1 MSLLLKSVR
10 FFLSVFILNETK
22 MSVFNNRRD
31 NMRKRHIINRLDP
44 LTAKKRRTRD
54 VNIRRKRR
62 EKETIDNH
70 SETRCE
76 NAICCQ
82 AAWQGQATLAS
93 RAGIAE
99 APVNEE
105 RSPEFLENVQED
117 LIKLRRGQ
125 AVEPQ
130 GGLDTGSPHPPA
142 AESSLSNQAASAS
155 SVWHCL
161 YVQAEKRKTQMIQ
174 RSFSTTETRTE
185 RRRKQTDCYQKGKGW
200 GEIN

>member
-1 MSLLLKSVR
+1 MNLLLKSVR

-93 RAGIAE
+93 RAGVAE
-99 APVNEE
+99 APVNKE
-105 RSPEFLENVQED
+105 RSPEFLENVEED
-117 LIKLRRGQ
+117 LIKLRRGRQ
-125 AVEPQ
+125 WGRRADWTQGACIPRQQRARSAIRQPQ
-130 GGLDTGSPHPPA
+130 RVAYGTAYTCKL
-142 AESSLSNQAASAS
+142 
-155 SVWHCL
+155 
-161 YVQAEKRKTQMIQ
+161 K
-174 RSFSTTETRTE
+174 
-185 RRRKQTDCYQKGKGW
+185 KGKHK
-200 GEIN
+200 

>member
-1 MSLLLKSVR
+1 MS
-10 FFLSVFILNETK
+10 I
-22 MSVFNNRRD
+22 FNNRRD

-54 VNIRRKRR
+54 VNIRRKRQ
-62 EKETIDNH
+62 EKKTINNH
-70 SETRCE
+70 SETCCE

-117 LIKLRRGQ
+117 LIKLRRGAGSGATGQ
-125 AVEPQ
+125 TGHREPRI
-130 GGLDTGSPHPPA
+130 PPA
-142 AESSLSNQAASAS
+142 AESSL
-155 SVWHCL
+155 
-161 YVQAEKRKTQMIQ
+161 TQQ
-174 RSFSTTETRTE
+174 SGSHSE
-185 RRRKQTDCYQKGKGW
+185 
-200 GEIN
+200 